1 MVRASPRADRL
12 FPVTKVPTMSV
23 ATTSSAPPISVERR
37 LAGLGGRSLTTRPTV
52 SLDWGSKR
60 SATINSPI
68 GRIAVT

>member
-1 MVRASPRADRL
+1 
-12 FPVTKVPTMSV
+12 MSV
-23 ATTSSAPPISVERR
+23 AATSSAPPISVERR